1 MELASSV
8 QGPVAR
14 AHAARIH
21 EPRGAP
27 DRGIQAAT
35 QRKRFATAIGF
46 GISLNLAWAGQA
58 QARSRSVR
66 KAHGQGRHGRRE
78 VLSIGVV
85 TPLVVPLAAKAE
97 AEPPTVSKKVSEGVY
112 IFDQAYGIPGL
123 GVGANIPIRMTV
135 LSLEGGGYLVYNP
148 CHPTVE
154 AMQMLKDFGLTD
166 VRYIV
171 CGTVAIEH
179 KYYAPQWAQL
189 FPKAEV
195 WISPRT
201 FSWPVDFGPYVP
213 VGGFSR
219 STPLQKIPKDASL
232 APWSSKGIDH
242 LQLTVDYAPRTVFEE
257 TVLFHK
263 PSGSFVCTDMLI
275 GLSDE
280 PPEILTLS
288 PYKEGLLWF
297 SRNEPLEEV
306 DVSSPKTLKDGYQK
320 SVLLLNNINPRS
332 LLSVAAGDLAVPEQL
347 GLASKAPQKE
357 LGYFGWCNWQAS
369 DSPCA
374 KLDDRL
380 LPSKGSKTFDC
391 RPGWRGEW
399 TRLAAGVEG
408 TGFQVPS
415 FVAELQVSRDPE
427 TLNSF
432 AKEISRRWP
441 GIKKV
446 ISSHFSSPLPAS
458 SENVSKAISAV
469 CRGPPGPAARAADLS
484 AILNF
489 RDYLEENDLIYKP
502 IHTKTVPRHD
512 LEDLQRRLETA
523 DAGILSELT
532 EQLGR
537 IKAALVCVQ
546 GETAPL
552 LETHPDCS
560 DFKDV
565 ATYEM
570 QLRPLGFKRCPACQ
584 LACEKQDP
592 LSCDHI
598 TCVCGHEFC
607 WMCGEDR
614 RVIKAHDNSYH
625 HKRCPFYEPCDETP
639 RLEKNCP
646 VCQAT
651 GVPCLRPPQAHAARR
666 AAIRQQ
672 ALGLEVRRL
681 REGMEQSDGAII
693 TEKTETLGRFSAD
706 AVRLLAD
713 VLSRTMHWQLMTI
726 RAVQRPEHPF
736 NLEALSQLLC
746 GGPLASCCRVL
757 NSDPPARR

>member
-46 GISLNLAWAGQA
+46 GISLNLAWAKQA
-58 QARSRSVR
+58 QARSKRSVR
-66 KAHGQGRHGRRE
+66 RAHGQGRHGRRE

-123 GVGANIPIRMTV
+123 GVGANIPIRMSV

-148 CHPTVE
+148 CHPTAE

-179 KYYAPQWAQL
+179 KYYAPQWAEL

-201 FSWPVDFGPYVP
+201 FSWPVNFGPYVP

-280 PPEILTLS
+280 PPEILTMS

-297 SRNEPLEEV
+297 SRDEPLEEV

-357 LGYFGWCNWQAS
+357 LGYFGWYPCNWQAS

-427 TLNSF
+427 TLDSF

-502 IHTKTVPRHD
+502 AKGRGSW
-512 LEDLQRRLETA
+512 TA
-523 DAGILSELT
+523 
-532 EQLGR
+532 
-537 IKAALVCVQ
+537 
-546 GETAPL
+546 
-552 LETHPDCS
+552 
-560 DFKDV
+560 
-565 ATYEM
+565 
-570 QLRPLGFKRCPACQ
+570 
-584 LACEKQDP
+584 
-592 LSCDHI
+592 
-598 TCVCGHEFC
+598 
-607 WMCGEDR
+607 
-614 RVIKAHDNSYH
+614 
-625 HKRCPFYEPCDETP
+625 
-639 RLEKNCP
+639 
-646 VCQAT
+646 
-651 GVPCLRPPQAHAARR
+651 
-666 AAIRQQ
+666 
-672 ALGLEVRRL
+672 
-681 REGMEQSDGAII
+681 
-693 TEKTETLGRFSAD
+693 
-706 AVRLLAD
+706 
-713 VLSRTMHWQLMTI
+713 
-726 RAVQRPEHPF
+726 
-736 NLEALSQLLC
+736 
-746 GGPLASCCRVL
+746 
-757 NSDPPARR
+757 